1 VPRRFVA
8 VAALAAIALVASCSS
23 DDNAEPPAVN
33 VTTTSGSRTSTS
45 TVPAQPL
52 HVLVTNDDGVDA
64 PGIDALV
71 EALRKLPDTT
81 VTVVAPA
88 KNQSGTGSKTT
99 SGAFPMVTD
108 TTTASGYPAKAVDGF
123 PADTIVWAIDKHG
136 VATRPDV
143 VLSGVNF
150 GQNIG
155 LTVDISGTVGAAR
168 AAARRGIPALA
179 ISAGLAG
186 SPAYGIG
193 ARQAVAWLTMHRAEL
208 RDAEYNLELTT
219 VRAPGPGFVTQLALR
234 PGMYPMPAPFKPA
247 MVFVNVDDTALAAGF
262 QQNALLRVRP
272 GDEAEVAFDAAPGR
286 IFKGKV
292 RHVLDVISTGQL
304 QASGALQ
311 EIGERT
317 QEGRAVAIIDLEAE
331 AAAFKFPGG
340 SAAQV
345 ALYTPHWHHFA
356 IIRRILL
363 RMRSWQNYIFLEGH

>member
-1 VPRRFVA
+1 MPRRFVA

-81 VTVVAPA
+81 VTVIAPA

-136 VATRPDV
+136 VTTRPDV
-143 VLSGVNF
+143 VLAGVNF

-193 ARQAVAWLTMHRAEL
+193 ARQAVAWLTKHRAAL
-208 RDAEYNLELTT
+208 RDAEATVTNLNIPTCPTGKPRKLVVVPIAGDDENPIADVSCTGPAPAPTT
-219 VRAPGPGFVTQLALR
+219 DVGSFRNGYIVETDDVPLR
-234 PGMYPMPAPFKPA
+234 P
-247 MVFVNVDDTALAAGF
+247 AA
-262 QQNALLRVRP
+262 
-272 GDEAEVAFDAAPGR
+272 
-286 IFKGKV
+286 
-292 RHVLDVISTGQL
+292 
-304 QASGALQ
+304 
-311 EIGERT
+311 
-317 QEGRAVAIIDLEAE
+317 
-331 AAAFKFPGG
+331 
-340 SAAQV
+340 
-345 ALYTPHWHHFA
+345 
-356 IIRRILL
+356 
-363 RMRSWQNYIFLEGH
+363 